1 MLQSDYFQRLRERTK
16 KRREALR
23 HVLEFTAKKFGLP
36 LSVGLGPI
44 QFDLIA
50 ELNKLSDLDI
60 DDVWHEL
67 RREVEAV
74 E

>member
-1 MLQSDYFQRLRERTK
+1 MLQSDYFERLRQRSK
-16 KRREALR
+16 KRKEALR
-23 HVLEFTAKKFGLP
+23 RVLEFTARKFGLP

-50 ELNKLSDLDI
+50 ELNKLSDLDM
-60 DDVWHEL
+60 DDIWHEL
-67 RREVEAV
+67 KREVEAV

>member
-23 HVLEFTAKKFGLP
+23 RVLEFTARKFGLP
-36 LSVGLGPI
+36 LSVGLGPV
-44 QFDLIA
+44 QFDLLA
-50 ELNKLSDLDI
+50 ELNRLPDLDI